1 METRQRRDA
10 GCSNYPK
17 VTGCTCGSDGDARVW
32 RRALP
37 VRVYLEA
44 PWGWVDEIG
53 SGDCGRNHGTML
65 HEMMDFWSEAR
76 LRREVLGDGTK
87 VPRILRNVEASFHLS
102 R

>member
-1 METRQRRDA
+1 MQQLPQSDGMHMWQRR
-10 GCSNYPK
+10 
-17 VTGCTCGSDGDARVW
+17 
-32 RRALP
+32 RRPCLEKSP
-37 VRVYLEA
+37 TVRVYLEA
-44 PWGWVDEIG
+44 PWGWVDESG